1 MFSMTKDATRVLE
14 EALKLSAAERAELA
28 EELLAGLD
36 DAEADVERAWA
47 AEIARRATEAR
58 GSNADEEDWRSAL
71 ADVRRE
77 VLKR

>member
-1 MFSMTKDATRVLE
+1 MTKDATRVLE

-36 DAEADVERAWA
+36 DTEADVERAWA
-47 AEIARRATEAR
+47 AEIARRAADAR
-58 GSNADEEDWRSAL
+58 ANSTGEQDWRTAL

>member
-14 EALKLSAAERAELA
+14 DALKLDAVERAELA
-28 EELLAGLD
+28 EELLASLD
-36 DAEADVERAWA
+36 ETEADVERAWA
-47 AEIARRATEAR
+47 AEIARRAAEAR
-58 GSNADEEDWRSAL
+58 ASSAGEEDWRAAL

>member
-1 MFSMTKDATRVLE
+1 MTKDATRVLE

-36 DAEADVERAWA
+36 DTEADVEHAWA
-47 AEIARRATEAR
+47 TEIARRAADAR
-58 GSNADEEDWRSAL
+58 ADNAGEQDWRSAL